1 MHEAVYDSFVS
12 QLVRRAS
19 TSYRLSTRSIPSAR
33 WSPRSSTKPARREDR
48 ALGQRS
54 LGPRSRTLAGGK
66 REGTR
71 IPPTVLRIGGADQ
84 LALKVVAEE
93 VFGPVLAVQRYSRW
107 EDAIAQAGA
116 TRYGLQAAVF
126 TRIWPGTPSLRRAA
140 VGAPSSND
148 SPSFRVDAMPYGGVR
163 DSGLGREGYRLP
175 WGGDDRAKA
184 PGDSGLGLS
193 RAATDRRAVDG
204 RHSAHAPDR
213 RHHRRKV
220 SASRPLGVRQ
230 GAEMWEAE
238 HQVVGRKVTLKLVT
252 LEVNS
257 DVVARRRLVCEARAA
272 AEIGH
277 ASVVE
282 IYDVGVTPEGVAYL
296 VTEPLR
302 GETLADVVARHGA
315 MQPEDACHVM
325 LQVLAGLEAAHAANI
340 VHGDL
345 RSRASS
351 CAAGKMVSWS

>member
-1 MHEAVYDSFVS
+1 MLDTQRMH
-12 QLVRRAS
+12 
-19 TSYRLSTRSIPSAR
+19 
-33 WSPRSSTKPARREDR
+33 
-48 ALGQRS
+48 
-54 LGPRSRTLAGGK
+54 
-66 REGTR
+66 
-71 IPPTVLRIGGADQ
+71 RIGDIIDERYQ
-84 LALKVVAEE
+84 L
-93 VFGPVLAVQRYSRW
+93 
-107 EDAIAQAGA
+107 
-116 TRYGLQAAVF
+116 
-126 TRIWPGTPSLRRAA
+126 
-140 VGAPSSND
+140 
-148 SPSFRVDAMPYGGVR
+148 
-163 DSGLGREGYRLP
+163 
-175 WGGDDRAKA
+175 
-184 PGDSGLGLS
+184 
-193 RAATDRRAVDG
+193 
-204 RHSAHAPDR
+204 
-213 RHHRRKV
+213 
-220 SASRPLGVRQ
+220 SRPLGVRQ

-345 RSRASS
+345 RSES
-351 CAAGKMVSWS
+351 V